1 MDFRLKK
8 KMFAYIDFSDK
19 KDSSVEK
26 TSPKSPSRKKG
37 EEDNSVQKKNHRII
51 INHEKPTSGP
61 SNTTIRDDYAPN
73 RNGTQIINSTRK
85 FPMQNNKKMNHKEDH
100 IKPFRQFDKT
110 KGKMNNNF
118 RRGKMENGFL
128 PFNHYPLEVLE
139 HLLTPRFIFFCFRTD
154 KNNENEINKSGRI
167 SRSGQKHGIE

>member
-1 MDFRLKK
+1 
-8 KMFAYIDFSDK
+8 MFVYIDFSDK

-85 FPMQNNKKMNHKEDH
+85 FPIQNNKKMNHKEDH

-118 RRGKMENGFL
+118 RRGKMENGF
-128 PFNHYPLEVLE
+128 FF
-139 HLLTPRFIFFCFRTD
+139 LLTTTLSKYSSNTHPSFYFLLFQNR
-154 KNNENEINKSGRI
+154 
-167 SRSGQKHGIE
+167 